1 VKEFNESLIS
11 YPNRTDGSALNSRP
25 EHIEQVA
32 EGSLKRLKVEAID
45 LFYNHRVDPNVP
57 IEEVAGAVK
66 NLIRQGKVK
75 HFGLS
80 RSRRRDHPPGNS
92 VQPVAALQ
100 SEYSL
105 FWREPEREIIP
116 TLEELGIGF
125 VPFSP
130 FRKRF
135 FDGEDHARSQIRRH
149 RLTFAEQK
157 NATPAQIAPGWLFR
171 GFPFCGTSRLAAFG
185 DAVKLPIRAD
195 RPLDRVS

>member
-80 RSRRRDHPPGNS
+80 RSRRRDHPPGQFGSASSRAAERVLFVLARTRTRDHSDTRGTRNRIRS
-92 VQPVAALQ
+92 V
-100 SEYSL
+100 
-105 FWREPEREIIP
+105 
-116 TLEELGIGF
+116 
-125 VPFSP
+125 
-130 FRKRF
+130 
-135 FDGEDHARSQIRRH
+135 
-149 RLTFAEQK
+149 
-157 NATPAQIAPGWLFR
+157 
-171 GFPFCGTSRLAAFG
+171 
-185 DAVKLPIRAD
+185 
-195 RPLDRVS
+195 